1 MTLRSVHRRVM
12 AMTMPLEA
20 ERKIRQLDNDVQSIY
35 EMLAEIAAT
44 QRRQGNRLA
53 EVDTKLTE
61 VDTKLTEVDTK
72 LTEVDTKLTEVDT
85 KLTEVD
91 TKLTEV
97 NGQLN
102 AMNGRLD
109 TIVGLLGGVPP
120 A

>member
-85 KLTEVD
+85 KLTEV
-91 TKLTEV
+91 

>member
-61 VDTKLTEVDTK
+61 VDTKLTEV
-72 LTEVDTKLTEVDT
+72 
-85 KLTEVD
+85 
-91 TKLTEV
+91 